1 MLTPSERNLLLPMML
16 RSRAGDYLDLIKL
29 RSLVPID
36 VEDRLTGYK
45 TRIVEVVF
53 DPMQISETNTRFQAA
68 GFLIPDEMNVIAVN
82 DDGTILVWWGR
93 LNSIF
98 WLRKGKRIS
107 KGFDAN
113 LAFQDLGDLTRRFKF
128 KNKKV
133 ELDQMIAHLKEL
145 LDNDE
150 VV

>member
-1 MLTPSERNLLLPMML
+1 MIL
-16 RSRAGDYLDLIKL
+16 RSRAGDYLDLVKM
-29 RSLVPID
+29 RSLVPIEA
-36 VEDRLTGYK
+36 EDKLTGYK
-45 TRIVEVVF
+45 TRIVEMVF
-53 DPMQISETNTRFQAA
+53 DPLQMSETNKRFQAA

-82 DDGTILVWWGR
+82 NDGTILVWWGR
-93 LNSIF
+93 LNCIF
-98 WLRKGKRIS
+98 WLRKGEPIS

-113 LAFQDLGDLTRRFKF
+113 LAFQDLGDLTHSFKF

-133 ELDQMIAHLKEL
+133 ELDEMIAQLKKM